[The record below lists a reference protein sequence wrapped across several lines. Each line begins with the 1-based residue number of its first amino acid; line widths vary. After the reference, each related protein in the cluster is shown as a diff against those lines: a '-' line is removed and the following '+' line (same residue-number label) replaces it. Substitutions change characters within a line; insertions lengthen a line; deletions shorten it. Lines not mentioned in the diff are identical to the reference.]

1 MMAVQEIKS
10 SQLRLI
16 FHIGDDEEGNPI
28 FRQKN
33 FQNVKPTATA
43 NNLYAVAHAL
53 ASLQQHNL
61 YEIVRNDSSTV
72 IEE

>member
-1 MMAVQEIKS
+1 MATQAIKS

-16 FHIGDDEEGNPI
+16 FHIGDDEEGNPM

-33 FQNVKPTATA
+33 FQNVKPSATA
-43 NNLYAVAHAL
+43 DNLYAVAHAL
-53 ASLQQHNL
+53 ASLQQYDL
-61 YEIVRNDSSTV
+61 YEIVRNDSSAV